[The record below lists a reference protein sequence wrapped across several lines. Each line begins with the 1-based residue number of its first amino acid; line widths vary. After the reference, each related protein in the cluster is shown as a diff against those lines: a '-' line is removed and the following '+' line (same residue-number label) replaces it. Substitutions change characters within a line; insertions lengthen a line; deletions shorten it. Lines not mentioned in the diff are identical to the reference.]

1 MKERDDRFYVLHIL
15 ECIGNIEH
23 DTAAGKEFFIG
34 NRTYR
39 DAVLRNLQ
47 ILAESSTRIE
57 APFQARHPEIPW
69 REVAR
74 FRNVAVHDYL
84 DIDYDEVWLIVT
96 EDLPELKRHL
106 TRIAADLERPHS

>member
-1 MKERDDRFYVLHIL
+1 MKERDDQFYALHIL
-15 ECIGNIEH
+15 ECIQNIEH
-23 DTAAGKEFFIG
+23 DTAGGKEFFVS

-47 ILAESSTRIE
+47 ILGESSKRIGE
-57 APFQARHPEIPW
+57 DFKARHPEIPW

-84 DIDYDEVWLIVT
+84 DIDYDEVWSIVS
-96 EDLPELKRHL
+96 EDLPELKRHII
-106 TRIAADLERPHS
+106 RITGETRPHS